1 MQVCHSYR
9 HLKAN
14 KLHPEAV
21 AKAGIASV
29 WRWGK
34 VPNISNLL
42 LYSCQLWSLGN
53 KREGL
58 CLSPLGL
65 YLYFNPKSAPPTLHS
80 QNLPLGIDCWDT
92 PKDTHTY
99 TQQEVHDHQFPFNT
113 GCDHSNS
120 LRVSTEGLPEPHQ
133 TSDLLPVC
141 VCESM
146 CVCKQ
151 GRVCSDCSCDHN
163 IDPAEPYDLR
173 QSAEGCFTLRGR
185 KRHLC
190 LNQNELCSSSVKKK
204 TDLLIILPEI
214 LFKKCIK

>member
-1 MQVCHSYR
+1 M
-9 HLKAN
+9 
-14 KLHPEAV
+14 
-21 AKAGIASV
+21 
-29 WRWGK
+29 
-34 VPNISNLL
+34 
-42 LYSCQLWSLGN
+42 
-53 KREGL
+53 
-58 CLSPLGL
+58 
-65 YLYFNPKSAPPTLHS
+65 SA
-80 QNLPLGIDCWDT
+80 
-92 PKDTHTY
+92 
-99 TQQEVHDHQFPFNT
+99 
-113 GCDHSNS
+113 
-120 LRVSTEGLPEPHQ
+120 
-133 TSDLLPVC
+133 C
-141 VCESM
+141 V

>member
-80 QNLPLGIDCWDT
+80 RNLPLGIDCWDT
-92 PKDTHTY
+92 PKDTHTHIHNKKY
-99 TQQEVHDHQFPFNT
+99 MTTSFPSTQAVITVTPWGSVQRGFQ
-113 GCDHSNS
+113 SRIR
-120 LRVSTEGLPEPHQ
+120 RVIFCLCVYVR
-133 TSDLLPVC
+133 VC
-141 VCESM
+141 VSA
-146 CVCKQ
+146 CVC
-151 GRVCSDCSCDHN
+151 V
-163 IDPAEPYDLR
+163 
-173 QSAEGCFTLRGR
+173 
-185 KRHLC
+185 
-190 LNQNELCSSSVKKK
+190 
-204 TDLLIILPEI
+204 
-214 LFKKCIK
+214 